1 MDERK
6 VKNQGLWL
14 VNIQCEP
21 KKQVRLLFKHF
32 DDEELCASGFHGS
45 ALSKRLDSLGDTS
58 VGSLFFLVGF
68 PG

>member
-1 MDERK
+1 MDER

-21 KKQVRLLFKHF
+21 KKQVRLLFKDF

-45 ALSKRLDSLGDTS
+45 ALSKRLDSLGGTS
-58 VGSLFFLVGF
+58 VGSLFSLVGS